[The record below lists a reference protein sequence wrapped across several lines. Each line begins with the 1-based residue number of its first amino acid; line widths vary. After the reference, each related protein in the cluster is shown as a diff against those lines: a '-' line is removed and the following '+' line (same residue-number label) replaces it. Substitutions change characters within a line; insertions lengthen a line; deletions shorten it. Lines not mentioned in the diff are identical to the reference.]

1 MIYINITENNNT
13 IEPKITIINAICGA
27 GKTQFAIQLMNE
39 ADSNKEKFIYITPFL
54 TEVERVRK
62 NVTTKKFYE
71 PSAQKGKGSKY
82 NHFKELLLQGKN
94 IVSTHSLFTNI
105 NTDILETITYNN
117 YTLILDEVIEVTENI
132 TISNKDWSMLI
143 TEKLLEVEDK
153 TNKIK
158 WLDNEYEG
166 KFDNI
171 KELAQSNNLYLH
183 TRSGT
188 GEDKKKT
195 LLVWTFPIEIF
206 QAFKKVYNLTYM
218 FDGQLQK
225 YYFDM
230 YNAKYEYKS
239 VKQVDNDNK
248 YELIT
253 YDKRLDNRELLKTLI
268 NVYEGNYNTIGEDY
282 YSLSKTWLE
291 KALKNNNIKALQ
303 YNTYNYFFNYM
314 NSKSQF
320 NMWTSL
326 KGTEDKRDKI
336 RLALSG
342 KGYTRGFV
350 SCNARATN
358 DYINKN
364 CCAYLV
370 NRFLNP
376 IDKGFFEDKGITI
389 NEDIWSLSEL
399 IQWLFRSAIR
409 KQESINLY
417 IPSKRM
423 RELLYKWLKYEI

>member
-1 MIYINITENNNT
+1 MSNDIKTNET
-13 IEPKITIINAICGA
+13 KITILDAICGA
-27 GKTQFAIQLMNE
+27 GKTQFSIQLMNE
-39 ADSNKEKFIYITPFL
+39 ANTLEEKFIYITPFL

-82 NHFKELLLQGKN
+82 NHFKDLLLQGKN

-132 TISNKDWSMLI
+132 TISNKDWSMLLS
-143 TEKLLEVEDK
+143 EKLLEVEEK

-158 WLDNEYEG
+158 WLDLEYDG

-171 KELAQSNNLYLH
+171 KELSLSNNLYLH
-183 TRSGT
+183 TRSGN
-188 GEDKKKT
+188 GEDKRKT

-206 QAFKKVYNLTYM
+206 NAFKKVYNLTYM

-230 YNAKYEYKS
+230 YNVKYEYKS
-239 VKQVDNDNK
+239 VKLIDNK
-248 YELIT
+248 YDLIE
-253 YDKRLDNRELLKTLI
+253 YNKQLDNRELLKKLI
-268 NVYEGNYNTIGEDY
+268 KVYEGNLNIIGEDY
-282 YSLSKTWLE
+282 YSLSKTWLD
-291 KALKNNNIKALQ
+291 KALKSNNIEILQ
-303 YNTYNYFFNYM
+303 RNTYNYFFNTI

-320 NMWTSL
+320 NMWTTL

-336 RLALSG
+336 RLALAG

-358 DYINKN
+358 NYIDKN

-376 IDKGFFEDKGITI
+376 IDKGFFEDKGISV
-389 NEDIWSLSEL
+389 NEDLWSLSEL

-409 KQESINLY
+409 QQKPINLY

-423 RELLYKWLKYEI
+423 RELLYNWLDYEI